1 MATLNITNIPAP
13 RVPFIDERTGLMAR
27 EWYRFFLNLFV
38 LTGSGNNPITL
49 EELQLEPPNQPN
61 LAELLIQV
69 NQNIAPQYQDQS
81 GDFLATLDTAQLM
94 SMMARFENL
103 EAAIQGAYLNPPQT
117 PATGGEVFGP
127 SSSTDN
133 AIARFDGTTGKV
145 IQNSVTTIDDTG
157 NASGILSQQ
166 FSNGTAVTLAAGKM
180 WYDGTT
186 GAWNAGMGNGNIT
199 QQIGEEIF
207 VYGKA
212 SAAITDSPLQIIYHT
227 GVVGASG
234 VITFAPTIVGITDAN
249 AIIGVATENLA
260 LNGFGRVTV
269 FGVVRGI
276 TTNGTAFGEVWAD
289 DDVIWYNPVTG
300 NPTKVEPVAPYI
312 KVQVGLVIK
321 AGAGG
326 SGSFQ
331 VGIAR
336 GSKLGGTDSNVQFSA
351 LANNNL
357 ITYDTGVGYWKNTA
371 TGTGV
376 VTALGVNTGT
386 AGAFVVNGGALGT
399 PSSGTVTNLTG
410 TASININGTVG
421 ATTANTGAFTTLSA
435 TGITT
440 VAAGSAALPAIV
452 STTGTADT
460 GLWFP
465 AADTIAFSTAA
476 SERMRINSSGNLGL
490 GVTPSAWVTFKAIEV
505 TGGAIAGITTNQLD
519 VVQNAYY
526 DGAFKYKTTYGAT
539 FYQQTNSTHYWYTAP
554 SGTIDTAITFTERMN
569 LSTTGVA
576 VTGTAIASTS
586 VGVGNTT
593 PSGGGAGIA
602 FPATQSAS
610 TDANTLDDY
619 EEGSWTISFDGG
631 TGAFTSNT
639 GKYTKIGNQVTC
651 FFDITVNTIGTSPTS
666 RLSGLPFTA
675 ASGGANSCGVFGFWS
690 NAANS
695 MTGAP
700 SIYVGGGSTIW
711 YFTGSI
717 LAVTT
722 ASSWS
727 ALGNGARIAGTFIY
741 YV

>member
-38 LTGSGNNPITL
+38 LTGSGGNPVTL
-49 EELQLEPPNQPN
+49 EELQLGPPSQQDFTEIIAQVANN
-61 LAELLIQV
+61 L
-69 NQNIAPQYQDQS
+69 APQYEDQS

-103 EAAIQGAYLNPPQT
+103 EAAIQGAYLNPPQI
-117 PATGGEVFGP
+117 PATGGEVVGP

-133 AIARFDGTTGKV
+133 AIARFDGTSGKV

-166 FSNGTAVTLAAGKM
+166 FSDGTAVTLAAGKM

-227 GVVGASG
+227 GTVGASG
-234 VITFAPTIVGITDAN
+234 VITFAPTIAGITDVN
-249 AIIGVATENLA
+249 AIIGVATESLA
-260 LNGFGRVTV
+260 LNGFGRATS

-351 LANNNL
+351 LANNDL
-357 ITYDTGVGYWKNTA
+357 IAYSTASGYWKNVTA
-371 TGTGV
+371 SSLGLGSVTSVAQSFTGGLISVAGSPITTSGTLALTVAGTSGGIPYFSSASTWATSALLTNNAIMLGGGAAAAPKTTTTGTGV

-421 ATTANTGAFTTLSA
+421 ATTATTGAFTTLSA
-435 TGITT
+435 TGQLSTSSTADVNSSSPSTASLKTDGGFYVAKKSAFNDTIYTNGTT
-440 VAAGSAALPAIV
+440 DTALTGSANQSGFMLVSSANYMGMRSDTAHNWIFESFTKPTALKI
-452 STTGTADT
+452 SNST
-460 GLWFP
+460 GLV
-465 AADTIAFSTAA
+465 TV
-476 SERMRINSSGNLGL
+476 GYGL
-490 GVTPSAWVTFKAIEV
+490 
-505 TGGAIAGITTNQLD
+505 D
-519 VVQNAYY
+519 
-526 DGAFKYKTTYGAT
+526 
-539 FYQQTNSTHYWYTAP
+539 
-554 SGTIDTAITFTERMN
+554 
-569 LSTTGVA
+569 
-576 VTGTAIASTS
+576 VTGTLTSTGTISPQQATTAGAPAYVKGAIYFDTTLNKLRVGGATAWETITS
-586 VGVGNTT
+586 V
-593 PSGGGAGIA
+593 
-602 FPATQSAS
+602 
-610 TDANTLDDY
+610 
-619 EEGSWTISFDGG
+619 
-631 TGAFTSNT
+631 
-639 GKYTKIGNQVTC
+639 
-651 FFDITVNTIGTSPTS
+651 
-666 RLSGLPFTA
+666 
-675 ASGGANSCGVFGFWS
+675 
-690 NAANS
+690 
-695 MTGAP
+695 
-700 SIYVGGGSTIW
+700 
-711 YFTGSI
+711 
-717 LAVTT
+717 
-722 ASSWS
+722 
-727 ALGNGARIAGTFIY
+727 
-741 YV
+741 